1 VRRCVA
7 HASVKNLDGNA
18 ARSRQ
23 QARRSS
29 HVALC
34 PATEARAVRDRRI
47 PGRYADTPPASIV
60 KSTSKKSALDART
73 RGSRMP
79 RITRPVARCV
89 TSPPSSTGDCNLPA
103 CLPGAEH
110 PISPV
115 QRVSSGEAFRLQA
128 TLVLVSSGC
137 SVDQTLSFYPSQCS
151 KSANEIFPLG

>member
-1 VRRCVA
+1 VLARLVRRCVA

-60 KSTSKKSALDART
+60 KSTSKKSAPGRTHEGFSDAAYHPAGGAMRD
-73 RGSRMP
+73 
-79 RITRPVARCV
+79 VASVEHRK
-89 TSPPSSTGDCNLPA
+89 LQPA
-103 CLPGAEH
+103 CLPAW
-110 PISPV
+110 
-115 QRVSSGEAFRLQA
+115 R
-128 TLVLVSSGC
+128 
-137 SVDQTLSFYPSQCS
+137 
-151 KSANEIFPLG
+151 